1 MTVIPPT
8 PISSLFEPKTPA
20 NTAPTNTL
28 GKDAF
33 LKLLVAQLKYQDPT
47 APTDSAQFM
56 AQTAQF
62 TQVEKLEEI
71 AAAVTQSLTAQAV
84 FGANSLVG
92 RTVSWLGT
100 DGTELSGTVTSAVFT
115 TAGPVLNVGTDGTQI
130 AMGDITAVR
139 GSSSTSPAATTAP

>member
-8 PISSLFEPKTPA
+8 PISSLFEPPKAAPA
-20 NTAPTNTL
+20 APTNSL

-71 AAAVTQSLTAQAV
+71 AAAVSASLTAQSV
-84 FGANSLVG
+84 FGVAAMVG
-92 RTVSWLGT
+92 RTVSWYGT
-100 DGTELSGTVTSAVFT
+100 DGKELSGVVSAASFTAAGTMLTVA
-115 TAGPVLNVGTDGTQI
+115 DGTQV
-130 AMGDITAVR
+130 AMGDITSVR
-139 GSSSTSPAATTAP
+139 ATPANPQ

>member
-1 MTVIPPT
+1 MTVLPPT
-8 PISSLFEPKTPA
+8 PISSLFEPKPAATSTPG
-20 NTAPTNTL
+20 NTL

-71 AAAVTQSLTAQAV
+71 AAAVTSSLTAQSV
-84 FGANSLVG
+84 FGVSAMVG
-92 RTVSWLGT
+92 RTVSWLNA
-100 DGTELSGTVTSAVFT
+100 DGTELSGVVHTASFT
-115 TAGPVLNVGTDGTQI
+115 AAGPYLTVADGTQV
-130 AMGDITAVR
+130 AMGDITSVR
-139 GSSSTSPAATTAP
+139 ATPANPQ

>member
-8 PISSLFEPKTPA
+8 PISSLFEPPKA
-20 NTAPTNTL
+20 AAAAPTNTL

-62 TQVEKLEEI
+62 SQVEKLEEI
-71 AAAVTQSLTAQAV
+71 AAAVSASLTAQSV
-84 FGANSLVG
+84 FGVAAMVG
-92 RTVSWLGT
+92 RTVSWLGA
-100 DGTELSGTVTSAVFT
+100 DGKELSGVVHAASFSA
-115 TAGPVLNVGTDGTQI
+115 AGPMLTVADGTQV
-130 AMGDITAVR
+130 AMGDITSVR
-139 GSSSTSPAATTAP
+139 ATPANPQ

>member
-8 PISSLFEPKTPA
+8 PISSLFEPKTP
-20 NTAPTNTL
+20 TTGSPTNTL

-47 APTDSAQFM
+47 SPTDSSQFM

-71 AAAVTQSLTAQAV
+71 AAAVTQSLTAQTV
-84 FGANSLVG
+84 FGANALVG
-92 RTVSWLGT
+92 RTVTWNDSKGN
-100 DGTELSGTVTSAVFT
+100 ELSGQVLAATFT
-115 TAGPVLNVGTDGTQI
+115 TAGPVLTVGTDGTQV

-139 GSSSTSPAATTAP
+139 SSPATPTAS

>member
-8 PISSLFEPKTPA
+8 PISSLFEPPKAATPA
-20 NTAPTNTL
+20 ATNTL

-71 AAAVTQSLTAQAV
+71 AAAVSQSLTAQSV
-84 FGANSLVG
+84 FGVSTLVG
-92 RTVSWLGT
+92 RTVSWLGS
-100 DGTELSGTVTSAVFT
+100 DGTELSGEVVTASFT
-115 TAGPVLNVGTDGTQI
+115 TAGPVLTVANGTQV
-130 AMGDITAVR
+130 AMGDITSVR
-139 GSSSTSPAATTAP
+139 ATPANPQ